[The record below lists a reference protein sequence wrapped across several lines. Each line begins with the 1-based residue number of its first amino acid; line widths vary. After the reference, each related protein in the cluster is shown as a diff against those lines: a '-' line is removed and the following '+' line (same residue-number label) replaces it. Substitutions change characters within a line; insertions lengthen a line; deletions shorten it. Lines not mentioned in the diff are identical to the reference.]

1 MEYIIEYGGSTLSR
15 ALSASALRSVLSP
28 NSDANLIILLTLT
41 GGGITTPIRICDNYT
56 QRISETDE
64 NEIYGVVSR
73 GNTYTFLPMQIALP
87 TEESG
92 SLPRANITMYDVTR
106 LVLPS
111 LRQLTG
117 PPSVLIEI
125 VLSTSVNTL
134 EADFAGMKL
143 AGVTYTK
150 DSITGQLVV
159 DGLETEPFPSHA
171 FLPSSFPGLF

>member
-1 MEYIIEYGGSTLSR
+1 MSR
-15 ALSASALRSVLSP
+15 ALSTNALKAVLSP
-28 NSDANLIILLTLT
+28 NSDSTLIILLTLT
-41 GGGITTPIRICDNYT
+41 GGGITTPIRLCDNYT
-56 QRISETDE
+56 QRISETADDQ
-64 NEIYGVVSR
+64 IYGVISR
-73 GNTYTFLPMQIALP
+73 GNSYTFLPMQINLP
-87 TEESG
+87 NEESG

-106 LVLPS
+106 YVMPE

-117 PPSVLIEI
+117 PPSVLIEL

-134 EADFAGMKL
+134 EADFAGLKL

-159 DGLETEPFPSHA
+159 DGLDTEPFPSHS